1 MRTKSNKPTS
11 RDIAY
16 AAGVSQATVS
26 RALRHSPEV
35 KPETRERVLQI
46 ARDLNYRVDKHAAGL
61 RSRQSQTI
69 ALLLFEDRTTD
80 DSQINP
86 FFLSMLGS
94 IARAAAAVDYDL
106 LVSFQQLSNNWHSRY
121 EAANRADG
129 IILLGYGD
137 YLTYGERLASLDDA
151 GAHYMIWGPELPD
164 GHAGRSVG
172 CNNQSGMRQG
182 VQHLLSM
189 GRRRIAFLG
198 KSTDRYPEF
207 KQRYLGYCDALRVIG
222 IEPEDTLFLDSD
234 NQEIAGYLAVKQLL
248 SRGIP
253 FDGVA
258 AASDLIAIG
267 ALRALQETGHTVP
280 DDVSLVGFDD
290 IPAAAYVNPG
300 LTTIRQDTTRAG
312 QSLVENLVAL
322 IEDRPVNSSL
332 IEPRLVVRRSCGGHP
347 R

>member
-1 MRTKSNKPTS
+1 MKPSKPTS

-35 KPETRERVLQI
+35 KPETRERILEI

-61 RSRQSQTI
+61 RSRHSQTI
-69 ALLLFEDRTTD
+69 ALLLFEDRTSD

-94 IARAAAAVDYDL
+94 IARAAATADYDL

-121 EAANRADG
+121 EASNRADG

-137 YLTYGERLASLDDA
+137 YISYGEKLAALDDA
-151 GAHYMIWGPELPD
+151 GAHYMIWGPSLLD
-164 GHAGRSVG
+164 GHAGRSLG
-172 CNNQSGMRQG
+172 CHNQSGMRQA
-182 VQHLLSM
+182 VHHLLSL
-189 GRRRIAFLG
+189 GRRRIGFLG

-207 KQRYLGYCDALRVIG
+207 KQRYIGYCDALRAVD
-222 IEPEDTLFLDSD
+222 IEPDADLFMDTD
-234 NQEIAGYLAVKQLL
+234 NQEISGYLAVKQLL
-248 SRGIP
+248 AHGRQ
-253 FDGVA
+253 FDGLV

-267 ALRALQETGHTVP
+267 ALRALQETNYAVP
-280 DDVSLVGFDD
+280 EQVSLIGFDD

-300 LTTIRQDTTRAG
+300 LTTVRQDTNQAG
-312 QSLVENLVAL
+312 KVLVEKLIQL
-322 IEDRPVNSSL
+322 IEDKPVESAL